1 MIQLIRSIQQL
12 KTRKMAQYGLK
23 GTNAVCL
30 CQLLKSEEGLS
41 ATELSVEAE
50 IDKAQ
55 VSRCVSELMSRGFVY
70 RDDREGRRYKQKYR
84 LTEEGTLVATDI
96 SKELDRIRRAVEKD
110 VPTEELATFF
120 DTLQKL
126 CKNFEE
132 LLQ

>member
-84 LTEEGTLVATDI
+84 LTEEGTPVATDI
-96 SKELDRIRRAVEKD
+96 SKELDRIQRAVEKD